1 MKQTDNQKK
10 LSILYEAQEELL
22 SEKNPSEKKQFIINL
37 MIEKLEKQLIDV
49 ATKGI
54 YTYVCRERDM
64 YRARSV
70 EREKERWGIHID
82 KHGTILRYTERNRYI
97 MIFP

>member
-37 MIEKLEKQLIDV
+37 MIEKLEKQVIDG

-54 YTYVCRERDM
+54 
-64 YRARSV
+64 
-70 EREKERWGIHID
+70 
-82 KHGTILRYTERNRYI
+82 
-97 MIFP
+97 